1 MIAHFTLRERQTLP
15 VGVSGGISPEQAN
28 EFARLEPALPPSLIE
43 WVHNGIRFGPFCGVI
58 RAGNVI
64 VELLPKIDDRE
75 DDDSRARGTLV
86 AMLRETSNLGVRRGG
101 TAQLEMQRFH
111 LLDQFIEDFCA
122 SVTTLL
128 RTGAISVYKDQRDNL
143 TAVRGRIDLTSNTK
157 VNVIDSSRIYC
168 EYSER
173 TVDNA
178 HNQALKGTLKVL
190 RRFSNS
196 STVKGIVAA
205 LLHRFDEVTS
215 RKIGVRDITRLT
227 FDRLSD
233 HWRPLFQRA
242 EWLLRGLFPD
252 TRSGP
257 VDGTCLVFNMER
269 LFEGFISSK
278 LRRGWHGQAPNRII
292 LQGPQ
297 LHLATTSERGA
308 FKLRPDIAL
317 HDGEA
322 VRRIF
327 DAKWK
332 RLDRKR
338 PNLGIAPA
346 DIYQLTAY
354 ASRYSCDQVALVFP
368 GRADVASE
376 LVGEFTLTVPSRP
389 QVQVYAVN
397 LFDLSRGGRLPS
409 GMLPS

>member
-15 VGVSGGISPEQAN
+15 VGVSGGISPAQAN
-28 EFARLEPALPPSLIE
+28 EFARLEPTLPPSLIE

-58 RAGNVI
+58 RAGNVV
-64 VELLPKIDDRE
+64 VELLPKIDDRD

-101 TAQLEMQRFH
+101 TAQLEMQRLH

-128 RTGAISVYKDQRDNL
+128 RTGAISVYQDQRDNL

-157 VNVIDSSRIYC
+157 VNVIDRSRIYC

-178 HNQALKGTLKVL
+178 HNQALKGTLTLL

-205 LLHRFDEVTS
+205 LLHRLDEVTS
-215 RKIGVRDITRLT
+215 RKIGVQDIARLS
-227 FDRLSD
+227 FDRLTD

-278 LRRGWHGQAPNRII
+278 LRRGWHGQEPNRII

-297 LHLATTSERGA
+297 LHLATTSERSA
-308 FKLRPDIAL
+308 FKLRPDMAL

-338 PNLGIAPA
+338 PNFGIAPA

-354 ASRYSCDQVALVFP
+354 ASRYDCDQVALVFP
-368 GRADVASE
+368 GRADIASE